1 MQFFSKLLTRSTL
14 ESAGASF
21 LASGVPWLTVSTR
34 LCLSIGPVIIG
45 SKGTGFTLAGGTNWE
60 ETEVTSMTS

>member
-1 MQFFSKLLTRSTL
+1 MQFFSKLLTRSAL

-45 SKGTGFTLAGGTNWE
+45 SKGTGFTLAGGTIWE
-60 ETEVTSMTS
+60 EAEVTSTAS